1 MINLHVHTKYSW
13 DSLSEIKSIV
23 QFVKNNNQPSVA
35 ITDHGTIGGL
45 MEFYIECKKHG
56 IKPILG
62 CEFYICMD
70 EKDATIKNSE
80 NKKLNHLVVLA
91 KNYTGYKNL
100 LKLTK
105 IANNNFYYDPRID
118 EKTLFDH
125 KDGLIVINGHVNTSI
140 YDTLFFNYDAVHSC
154 DSIDCARQ
162 YLYPDYEDRFLSVAS
177 RYKNV
182 FGDDFYI
189 EVQLFDTD
197 DIVQQSS
204 GLFLQELGN
213 KYGIKCVGTGDCHY
227 ITAEDSI
234 YHKTFCA
241 IKQNKK
247 VKDLPNIRYYTSGK
261 YGIITNEWAEKC
273 YPIELLDTVY
283 EINNKVENY
292 DITLPAA
299 IPSFNI
305 NNPRQYLKE
314 YCDKQL
320 KIRGLYTEEYISRL
334 DYELETLSLGNL
346 FDYFLIVEDYCKFAQ
361 NNNILMGPS
370 RGSAGGCLLSFL
382 LDIISINPI
391 HYGLSFDRFFSKDKA
406 LSGTLP
412 DIDSDFQASRRKE
425 VINYIKHKY
434 GEDKVAG
441 VVSYSTLQGKNA
453 LKDVLRVHSACDFS
467 QMNKITELIPARDK
481 ISDQLAEFKEE
492 TGSDSILFYC
502 LKNEPDLLKDYCTLQ
517 EVNGVNIFSGDYGD
531 YFKIAIGIESAIKS
545 SSRHPSAIVISK
557 YPIVDVAPL
566 VRDKSSDELIIDY
579 DMDYFPYASLVK
591 FDILGIK
598 SLDCLD
604 EVNKLLIEI
613 GIL

>member
-1 MINLHVHTKYSW
+1 
-13 DSLSEIKSIV
+13 
-23 QFVKNNNQPSVA
+23 
-35 ITDHGTIGGL
+35 
-45 MEFYIECKKHG
+45 
-56 IKPILG
+56 
-62 CEFYICMD
+62 
-70 EKDATIKNSE
+70 
-80 NKKLNHLVVLA
+80 
-91 KNYTGYKNL
+91 
-100 LKLTK
+100 
-105 IANNNFYYDPRID
+105 
-118 EKTLFDH
+118 
-125 KDGLIVINGHVNTSI
+125 
-140 YDTLFFNYDAVHSC
+140 
-154 DSIDCARQ
+154 
-162 YLYPDYEDRFLSVAS
+162 
-177 RYKNV
+177 
-182 FGDDFYI
+182 
-189 EVQLFDTD
+189 
-197 DIVQQSS
+197 
-204 GLFLQELGN
+204 
-213 KYGIKCVGTGDCHY
+213 
-227 ITAEDSI
+227 
-234 YHKTFCA
+234 
-241 IKQNKK
+241 
-247 VKDLPNIRYYTSGK
+247 
-261 YGIITNEWAEKC
+261 
-273 YPIELLDTVY
+273 
-283 EINNKVENY
+283 
-292 DITLPAA
+292 
-299 IPSFNI
+299 
-305 NNPRQYLKE
+305 
-314 YCDKQL
+314 
-320 KIRGLYTEEYISRL
+320 
-334 DYELETLSLGNL
+334 
-346 FDYFLIVEDYCKFAQ
+346 
-361 NNNILMGPS
+361 MGPS

-391 HYGLSFDRFFSKDKA
+391 HYDLSFDRFFSKDKA

-425 VINYIKHKY
+425 VINYIKNKY